1 MSEIRVHDAFEELR
15 DQANAWLAR
24 FAPLV
29 MSPSAGLTESEV
41 RKRLESVERLKSE
54 AGSLR
59 PRLGSLRLEDADLA
73 NTVEQALRQLDSVE
87 EELRRTLGKLV
98 PGDPAGLVDLD
109 ALQDRLAEREARQEL
124 GLHAGTQPPE
134 ILEMKTSSGNWAGAL
149 SMGIFGLGWTAF
161 TTFHATLMI
170 IGMSKAFGWG
180 ALALLLFYSI
190 FYLVGFGMLAG
201 AFSMASTESIRLEG
215 RHLTITR
222 SLGPFRRTRVYELA
236 ETAKATIGTAS
247 NFPLQAKGQ
256 RPTRSVLLHDVN
268 AKAISLSSHS
278 DASLKQEVMD
288 RINAYLQVHG

>member
-1 MSEIRVHDAFEELR
+1 MSGTHLHDPFEELR
-15 DQANAWLAR
+15 DQTNAWLAR

-29 MSPSAGLTESEV
+29 MGPSVGLTESDV
-41 RKRLESVERLKSE
+41 RKRLDSVGRLRHE

-59 PRLGSLRLEDADLA
+59 PRLGSLQLEDADLA
-73 NTVEQALRQLDSVE
+73 STFEQALRQLDSVE
-87 EELRRTLGKLV
+87 EELRRTLGKLA
-98 PGDPAGLVDLD
+98 PGDPASLVDLD

-124 GLHAGTQPPE
+124 GLQAGLQPPDV
-134 ILEMKTSSGNWAGAL
+134 LEMKTSGGSWAGAL
-149 SMGIFGLGWTAF
+149 SMGVFGLGWTAF

-201 AFSMASTESIRLEG
+201 AVSMASTESIRLEG

-236 ETAKATIGTAS
+236 ETKATIGTAS